1 MRRGCWPAVKRGNKS
16 TLRLSLTRVRIKES
30 FLRILLHI
38 PKEFLVVYDFVLF
51 VESCSKNTGAW
62 SLDGEQRG
70 TRPSLGAP
78 VLL

>member
-1 MRRGCWPAVKRGNKS
+1 MRRGCWPAKEVIS

-30 FLRILLHI
+30 LLRILLHI

-62 SLDGEQRG
+62 SLVRG
-70 TRPSLGAP
+70 TKPSLGAP

>member
-1 MRRGCWPAVKRGNKS
+1 MVVGKQLKEVIS

-30 FLRILLHI
+30 LLRILLHI

-62 SLDGEQRG
+62 SLVSREV
-70 TRPSLGAP
+70 LGL
-78 VLL
+78 V